1 VRITYWFRISGPFL
15 VGCFAG
21 LCIALGTI
29 AAVRS
34 GVAAFDGDWGYVSV
48 LAVVAA
54 CWLIGGWLVI
64 FNGMEL
70 YRT

>member
-1 VRITYWFRISGPFL
+1 MRITYWLRISGPFL
-15 VGCFAG
+15 AGCFAG
-21 LCIALGTI
+21 LCIALGVLI
-29 AAVRS
+29 GIRS
-34 GVAAFDGDWGYVSV
+34 GIAVVAGDRGYFAV

-70 YRT
+70 YRA

>member
-1 VRITYWFRISGPFL
+1 MRITYWLRISGPFL

-21 LCIALGTI
+21 LCIALGVLI
-29 AAVRS
+29 AARC
-34 GVAAFDGDWGYVSV
+34 GVAAFAGDWEYVAV

-54 CWLIGGWLVI
+54 CWLIGGWLVV